1 MRVPPAAVAALL
13 LVACGSQDRN
23 ANGSAANKAD
33 GNAAGAA
40 AGATGGAPAATGP
53 AMQPGQWEMVTQVT
67 ALEMPGAPPAAQAQ
81 LRAQQGRSQTDRQC
95 ITPEQA
101 ANPSRNLVSGAQ
113 SGNCQFGDTIWSGG
127 VIRIRATCRQPGG
140 SGQAEMAM
148 EGSFTATTLDAR
160 LSVIATGPNLTGAPG
175 TQQMRATSIVR
186 GRRVGECPAR
196 SQRRTTQ

>member
-1 MRVPPAAVAALL
+1 MMRVPPAAVAALL

-33 GNAAGAA
+33 GNAVGAA
-40 AGATGGAPAATGP
+40 GGASSAGGP

-67 ALEMPGAPPAAQAQ
+67 AIEMPGAPPAAQAQ

-113 SGNCQFGDTIWSGG
+113 SGSCQFGDTIWSGG

-160 LSVIATGPNLTGAPG
+160 LSVSATGPNISGGPG
-175 TQQMRATSIVR
+175 TQQMRATSIIR

-196 SQRRTTQ
+196 SERRTTQ